1 MSKKFE
7 PYEYLNDNGFFNND
21 FQYETVIVPV
31 ENKNEICYC
40 EKAPLAEKRNEDKWE
55 RFLYNLWKNTDYDF
69 GVETLI
75 KAIPIGSFLLIYLGV
90 SAIYKGDVTHRNAL
104 IIGVIVS
111 LLVIGYCAIEM
122 LGGKI
127 ARLLYAKSK
136 GLRSGQT
143 LYAINFNY
151 DIFPVKLYDIEWN
164 DKKEVMYTCTTLIG
178 IEDNS
183 FQKYI
188 VFNEDELFLTP
199 EQALQFVSLIH
210 SRRIEALTPL
220 LNDKTEAFL
229 NGPLYQK
236 YSALYYKKRN
246 VYVDRNSYSSKT
258 NHLSIYDFL
267 MSKQSLISFCNFIKK
282 TKAEEEAAIHKQEAQ
297 DKEDNSLIGD
307 ILDSVQKDMMD
318 SI

>member
-40 EKAPLAEKRNEDKWE
+40 KKAPLAEKRNEDKWE
-55 RFLYNLWKNTDYDF
+55 RFLYNLWKNSYYAIDD
-69 GVETLI
+69 ETLI
-75 KAIPIGSFLLIYLGV
+75 KAVSISFFMLIFLGV
-90 SAIYKGDVTHRNAL
+90 SAVIKGDVTHKSAF

-111 LLVIGYCAIEM
+111 LLVISICAIEM

-127 ARLLYAKSK
+127 ARSLLAKSK

-188 VFNEDELFLTP
+188 AFNEDELFLTP

-220 LNDKTEAFL
+220 LSDKTDAFL
-229 NGPLYQK
+229 NGSLFQK

-246 VYVDRNSYSSKT
+246 VYVDRDSYSSKT

-282 TKAEEEAAIHKQEAQ
+282 TKAEKEAAIHKQEAQ
-297 DKEDNSLIGD
+297 DKEDNCIISD

>member
-21 FQYETVIVPV
+21 YQYETVIIPV
-31 ENKNEICYC
+31 ENKNEISFC
-40 EKAPLAEKRNEDKWE
+40 EKAGLIQKRDENIIDKIIYE
-55 RFLYNLWKNTDYDF
+55 MWKYSDF
-69 GVETLI
+69 EIGF
-75 KAIPIGSFLLIYLGV
+75 KAIGLSLLFAPLYIIAFNKGDFNVGIFGIISQLLIISFGILEIAG
-90 SAIYKGDVTHRNAL
+90 K
-104 IIGVIVS
+104 
-111 LLVIGYCAIEM
+111 
-122 LGGKI
+122 KI
-127 ARLLYAKSK
+127 ARSLLAKSK
-136 GLRSGQT
+136 GLRAGQT

-164 DKKEVMYTCTTLIG
+164 DKKEMMYTCTTLIG

-188 VFNEDELFLTP
+188 AFNEDELFLTP

-246 VYVDRNSYSSKT
+246 VYVDRDSYSSKI